1 MKLSI
6 IIPVYNEINTIELIV
21 DKINKQKLIN
31 KEIIIVDD
39 CSTDGTTIL
48 LKNKIFKKVSKVIY
62 HKKNL
67 GKGAAIKSAK
77 NIITGDIVIIQD
89 ADLEYDPKD
98 YNSLIKPIKDNQFK
112 VVYGSRVLGKKR
124 YSLNNF
130 TSIYRVFFNQILTM
144 LSNLF
149 NNQQLTDAHT
159 CYKVF
164 SKEVFNNID
173 LKENDFSFCPEI
185 TTKIS
190 LKNIK
195 IKEIPISYYGRSYKE
210 GKKINILD
218 GFKAIIVLFKY
229 RFLR

>member
-21 DKINKQKLIN
+21 DKINKQKFIN

-39 CSTDGTTIL
+39 CSTDGTTVL

-67 GKGAAIKSAK
+67 GKGGAIKSAK
-77 NIITGDIVIIQD
+77 NIITGDIVMIQD
-89 ADLEYDPKD
+89 ADLEYDPQD
-98 YNSLIKPIKDNQFK
+98 YQSLIKPIKDNQFK

-124 YSLNNF
+124 YLLNNF
-130 TSIYRVFFNQILTM
+130 TSIYRVFFNHVLTT
-144 LSNLF
+144 LSNLL
-149 NNQQLTDAHT
+149 NNQKLTDAHT

-164 SKEVFNNID
+164 SKEVFDNIH

-190 LKNIK
+190 LKNLK
-195 IKEIPISYYGRSYKE
+195 IKEIPISYYGRSYKQ

>member
-21 DKINKQKLIN
+21 DKINKQKFIN

-39 CSTDGTTIL
+39 CSTDGTTVL

-67 GKGAAIKSAK
+67 GKGGAIKSAK
-77 NIITGDIVIIQD
+77 NIITGDIVMIQD
-89 ADLEYDPKD
+89 ADLEYDPQD
-98 YNSLIKPIKDNQFK
+98 YQSLIKPIKDNQFK

-124 YSLNNF
+124 YLLNNF
-130 TSIYRVFFNQILTM
+130 TSIYRVFFNHVLTT
-144 LSNLF
+144 LSNLL
-149 NNQQLTDAHT
+149 NNQKLTDAHT

-164 SKEVFNNID
+164 SKEVFDNIH

-190 LKNIK
+190 LKNLK